1 MRASG
6 HSIRC
11 YASFI
16 VGAVVATGD
25 VTYAPTDALV
35 TKQDVQID
43 FDTGAY
49 TDVRQGMEVVFTDA
63 SGNYKGRTHIRYGGI
78 ITSTSI
84 PVREYDNAE
93 LLLEIGDKYIIYNEW
108 RVHDK
113 LVAANA
119 QFPPDG
125 LPMTTQNLHPDPVVN
140 SGGATACRVDN
151 GQTYA
156 TVLTK
161 GDTTFNTDPASTQTF
176 LHDWSGDGIGFQAG
190 SSASDANPVLEVQAG
205 TRLVYHEAEDDDTG
219 AARVQHVPMRVHT
232 DADPPHDVLIT
243 AYEATGEGGWTWAIE
258 VLSGATDLAT
268 IPDGCLCIL
277 WGDDRLDNAWQAFR
291 NATPG
296 REHILG
302 VGYAARDTSSGDGST
317 GRHQWTLEV
326 VPPIQREKEIT
337 SYSKVMEEAASP
349 NTWAELYWLG
359 ILRGIIQIDAYY
371 TTRCEAGFDLLV
383 DPDFLDTRYPAHY
396 LPRDNFYNQK
406 LGLAKAADAGYFCD
420 RTGRYELHTEL
431 WAVPLGDRAAIT
443 EALEIEEE
451 DILSYEFTR
460 DHAIKVEQYKVS
472 GFSGGTALN
481 APYYSLVPGDSPAEG
496 IDALALDRLIADES
510 APQTDVNARAGRYY
524 ALAEMQFQDADGL
537 KHDAFDLKV
546 RLPGSYDIFDPAYK
560 EYVRVRIVDNKRGID
575 LTQFR
580 FYVIAVRMTFD
591 AAVGTEVI
599 DLTLRMETNAAPG
612 RTFVP
617 PDETLNYPS
626 YDYPQFPF
634 QGLPSSGGSGIL
646 GRNTANLVMLGTDKN
661 LFYVDLRTGEYALE
675 LLSLT
680 GDPVC
685 FIQNPYQTDQAGIAT
700 TTQARFV
707 SDLWGTPTPSTAHSF
722 AYTSQ
727 FRTMQSSRCTPGL
740 FVVNSHDINGACD
753 IDISLNASTW
763 ALAKADLGGTYSGGG
778 GDSRAP
784 GVFASEHVAGKL
796 YAWAFA
802 AGSTNQGRLYVST
815 DGAGAVWSTLDSNTT
830 LLFNPGLTIPVQ
842 ATSDNVI
849 YSGGEVAGL
858 GNHLYKT
865 VNGTRTDIS
874 PSYGGETYGP
884 GDISNSFCVKT
895 CDIDQNTVLLVGQNI
910 NDTGRKWGVFLSR
923 DGGATWQVLIAP
935 ATTVLWRSCNIAGD
949 DRNTFFLWGANGAL
963 AVSYDGGA
971 TWLDRSYPGVTAATF
986 LNIIGR

>member
-16 VGAVVATGD
+16 VGAVVASGD

-43 FDTGAY
+43 FDTGVW
-49 TDVRQGMEVVFTDA
+49 TNVRQGMEVVFTDA
-63 SGNYKGRTHIRYGGI
+63 SGNYKGRTHIRYGGV

-93 LLLEIGDKYIIYNEW
+93 LLLEIGDKYVIYDEW
-108 RVHDK
+108 RYHDK

-140 SGGATACRVDN
+140 SGGADACWADD
-151 GQTYA
+151 GETYA
-156 TVLTK
+156 TVPMT
-161 GDTTFNTDPASTQTF
+161 GDTTFNTDPDSTQTF
-176 LHDWSGDGIGFQAG
+176 LHDWFGGVAGGIGFQAG

-219 AARVQHVPMRVHT
+219 TARVQHVPIRVHT
-232 DADPPHDVLIT
+232 DADPPHEVIIT
-243 AYEATGEGGWTWAIE
+243 AYEATGEAGWTWAIQ
-258 VLSGATDLAT
+258 VVSGSTDLAT

-277 WGDDRLDNAWQAFR
+277 WGDDRLDGAWQAFR

-317 GRHQWTLEV
+317 GVHQWVLEV
-326 VPPIQREKEIT
+326 VPPIQREKDIT
-337 SYSKVMEEAASP
+337 SYSKVMEESASP
-349 NTWAELYWLG
+349 NTWAQLYWLG
-359 ILRGIIQIDAYY
+359 ILRGFIQIDAYY
-371 TTRCEAGFDLLV
+371 TTRCEAGFDLIV

-420 RTGRYELHTEL
+420 RSGRFELHTEL
-431 WAVPLGDRAAIT
+431 WAVPLADRASIT
-443 EALEIEEE
+443 EVLELQEE
-451 DILSYEFTR
+451 DILAYEFVR
-460 DHAIKVEQYKVS
+460 EHAIKVEQYKVS

-481 APYYSLVPGDSPAEG
+481 EPYYSLVPGDSPAEG
-496 IDALALDRLIADES
+496 IDALTLDKLIADES
-510 APQTDVNARAGRYY
+510 APQADVNARAGRYY
-524 ALAEMQFQDADGL
+524 ALAEMQFQDAEGL
-537 KHDAFDLKV
+537 KHDAFDLKL
-546 RLPGSYDIFDPAYK
+546 RLRGSYDVFDPAYK
-560 EYVRVRIVDNKRGID
+560 EYVRVRIVNNKRGID

-580 FYVIAVRMTFD
+580 FYVIAVRMSFD
-591 AAVGTEVI
+591 SLLGTEVI

-617 PDETLNYPS
+617 PDESLNYPS
-626 YDYPQFPF
+626 VDYPLPPWTP
-634 QGLPSSGGSGIL
+634 LPSAAQTGVLGRGTASLVIL
-646 GRNTANLVMLGTDKN
+646 GSDTN
-661 LFYVDLRTGEYALE
+661 LFYVDLRTGEYE
-675 LLSLT
+675 LVTLSGLSGT
-680 GDPVC
+680 PVA
-685 FIQNPYQTDQAGIAT
+685 FILNPFQTDQAGIAT

-707 SDLWGTPTPSTAHSF
+707 SDLWDTPTLSTAHSF
-722 AYTSQ
+722 AYTSA

-740 FVVNSHDINGACD
+740 FVVNSHDVNGACD

-763 ALAKADLGGTYSGGG
+763 SLAKADLGTAYPGGG
-778 GDSRAP
+778 GDTVLP

-796 YAWAFA
+796 YACAYT
-802 AGSTNQGRLYVST
+802 GSTAATRIYVST
-815 DGAGAVWSTLDSNTT
+815 DGAGATWSNLDSNTQSN
-830 LLFNPGLTIPVQ
+830 LSPGLTIPVQ
-842 ATSDNVI
+842 STGDTVI
-849 YSGGEVAGL
+849 YHGGETSGKF
-858 GNHLYKT
+858 HLYKT
-865 VNGTRTDIS
+865 VNGTRSDVS
-874 PSYGGETYGP
+874 PVVSGEWFGP
-884 GDISNSFCVKT
+884 RSSSFAVKT
-895 CDIDQNTVLLVGQNI
+895 CDIDQNTVLLVGESAG
-910 NDTGRKWGVFLSR
+910 TSKFGVFLSR
-923 DGGATWQVLIAP
+923 DGAQTWTTLIAP
-935 ATTVLWRSCNIAGD
+935 DSGVLWRSCNIAGD

-971 TWLDRSYPGVTAATF
+971 TWLDRSYPSVTSALF